1 MGDNLRIRK
10 LRKDLVDVLNA
21 CYLPMEIRRMVL
33 DDLLV
38 EVTNLADKEIEKELA
53 EEKSKESEDVE
64 NGKICENA
72 MEHNDSI

>member
-33 DDLLV
+33 NDLLV
-38 EVTNLADKEIEKELA
+38 EVTNLADKEIEKEIA
-53 EEKSKESEDVE
+53 EEQKESEE
-64 NGKICENA
+64 K
-72 MEHNDSI
+72 